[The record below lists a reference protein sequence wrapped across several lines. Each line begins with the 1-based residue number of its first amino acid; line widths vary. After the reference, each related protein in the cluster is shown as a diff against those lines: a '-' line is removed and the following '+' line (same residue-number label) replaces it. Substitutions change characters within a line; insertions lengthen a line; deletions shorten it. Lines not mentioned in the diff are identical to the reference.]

1 MMKSKGTFSVVL
13 KSKKEAI
20 ELMKTYNPS
29 LQVSCGMYPERCVM
43 GNAPTLA
50 EIRRDY
56 GKEIA
61 IKWLVIELND
71 FNSFVGVS
79 EERKMD
85 VKLMQSVSDMII
97 ATYFYLKLSEILLF
111 FQKLKY
117 GEYGEMYGGVDPMRI
132 MSAMRLFIN
141 DRNIIID
148 REDRRKQE
156 EKRKEDM
163 KNAITYEEYARR
175 KKESMHLLSGE

>member
-1 MMKSKGTFSVVL
+1 MMKSKGTSSVVL

-29 LQVSCGMYPERCVM
+29 LQVTCGMYPERCVM

-97 ATYFYLKLSEILLF
+97 ARYFYLKLSEILLF

-117 GEYGEMYGGVDPMRI
+117 GEYGEMYGGVDALRI
-132 MSAMRLFIN
+132 MRALKSFIEE
-141 DRNIIID
+141 RNIIID
-148 REDRRKQE
+148 REEKRMRE
-156 EKRKEDM
+156 EKEKEEM
-163 KNAITYEEYARR
+163 KNAITSEEYERR
-175 KKESMHLLSGE
+175 KKERLHLLSGE